1 VRTFGIFI
9 ASVLLI
15 TGINI
20 QPAYAEENVDQA
32 PDIPTTQLTQ
42 TPEVTSTQLTSDQ
55 TSKNSNA
62 DTVTLTATTNEDV
75 SKSDD
80 TVSIVD
86 KDTDKTVASCD
97 TGTTCTYEYK
107 KQDYTSDKTFFAR
120 TAKTSSATVQVVNDV
135 PYIFLYT
142 TLEEADS
149 EDMFYLYMGSQGTLP
164 EGKSVYIVDDE
175 TKEILQTCNSLTC
188 ETDYLRINLADNKV
202 YVAYLADSG
211 ANQFSELQNIITQ
224 SNTAT
229 VSHSPWLLTTSIDN
243 AVVDEGSI
251 FSLKANLNQAITQD
265 LSIYFYNVTTGK
277 IVDEGPEDDGYCVS
291 AYTTSECK
299 TSFAYDTSQQYKAVL
314 ANKDDSLDKD
324 SVYRDFTNIKAVSNT
339 ITVKQLPWSGTFHT
353 DEVWGFTDHAY
364 VAGIN
369 QRTTYYYSAFVN
381 PTTGSI
387 YEICWFSDSCSTD
400 PDKLTD
406 ADVQKD
412 GLKFVIG
419 RWSGQS
425 VGLPQDTHNPGGQMY
440 DIQKEVIW
448 KSPGSTS
455 ANDSNGTEQK
465 GGPNKSEKCENT
477 CGGDPIN
484 LVTGEFW
491 LEQNDLEIGSSV
503 PLQFTRYYNVSKKT
517 SKGSLGYG
525 WNNQYDFA
533 LKPVTGT
540 SLSTANAIAV
550 AQENGST
557 STFTKNSSGMW
568 TAGVKTQASLVQ
580 TSTGYSFIRGKATTF
595 NFNTTGQLTDIVD
608 LNGNKITLTYA
619 SGKISKV
626 ANNKGQSLT
635 VAWNT
640 SNLISSVKT
649 NGGRTVKYAYSTGGD
664 LKTVTYANNTTRKYN
679 YIAHAVTSMTDPNGG
694 VTTNEYDEANRV
706 TTQTDANSGLLQ
718 IEYKAGQTVV
728 TQPTGAVQRHYFNE
742 LGQVYRIEK
751 ERDYAGSYNE
761 YYEFDEANNVTTI
774 SYQDGG
780 TVQKT
785 YDVNGNVTQLK
796 DRAGNVTAYTYDNTN
811 HVLSETNAYNK
822 TQTYTYDTN
831 SNLVEHKDF
840 NGNISKYEA
849 NTDGTVKKITSANQ
863 AITLYAYTA
872 AGLPTTITD
881 ANNKVETKTYTAEG
895 ELKTATDAD
904 NNLTSYAYD
913 AVGNIASITYPNG
926 YTKTFI
932 YDGNGNTITATDRK
946 GNVTSTEYDEL
957 NRPVKQTDANGNVT
971 TTEYDGV
978 DNVTKTTDAENNVS
992 SYEYNGLNQVVSSTD
1007 ERNNTS
1013 TYEYDIVGNLTQS
1026 IDANGNVTRYNYDA
1040 NNNLIRTISPNKVR
1054 TETTYDSLNRVVTSI
1069 DSQRQKTSYTYDG
1082 NSNVLTTT
1090 YPDNTLETTAYDTM
1104 DQRTTFT
1111 DTEGKQKSWTYTTTG
1126 QLSTAT
1132 DIDGKITKYAYTPGE
1147 NLQTV
1152 TRPDNTVV
1160 TYAYNAGQ
1168 LNSEKYSDA
1177 TFSYT
1182 YDANGSIETE
1192 TTNGVTTTY
1201 TYDAVGN
1208 VLSRGSN
1215 SANELDYTYTPNNQV
1230 ANLQYPSG
1238 EMASYTYD
1246 ETGNLKSVETPT
1258 VGRFEYAYNANNQ
1271 VTELTYP
1278 NGVNQTFE
1286 YNADSQQTHNA
1297 IGNLWDKKYNYNSN
1311 SGLLTSSSLVLN
1323 EPTEQTIDNSYTY
1336 DNKSR
1341 LTGVN
1346 SEQMTSGSYSYS
1358 DSGNLVSN
1366 LNNAQTYN
1374 QSNQLTSANG
1384 KTYDYDQRGNRLQ
1397 SKNAV
1402 GQVAEQYTY
1411 NQSDKLTTAKIGT
1424 TSVQYQYDTNG
1435 LLSQRKTGTTAKTFV
1450 WDYTDSVQKLLDD
1463 SDYQYIYGAG
1473 EAPLAQTKHSNQ
1485 VTTYLYADSLGSV
1498 VAATD
1503 SSGAQKAAYNYD
1515 AYGKIESSGTT
1526 EATHITTRFG
1536 YAGEWADPTTGL
1548 YNLRAR
1554 WYDNNVGV
1562 LLSKDPLE
1570 DMTNSPY
1577 SYGSANPLLYTDPSG
1592 NISVMTPGIWS
1603 SPQTGFGVAD
1613 ETSFGI
1619 STQYLNDK
1627 MPGMIDVC
1635 DGGFAIGK
1643 YGTLGV
1649 SLFAPGGGLKLGKFV
1664 KWDGRF
1670 AKVFKSSRGSMGGEK
1685 FERRTIEEAMK
1696 YSTDKAFQKKW
1707 NATANA
1713 VRTRKGDVPDSIV
1726 RLDSGAK
1733 ARGSHREIPQIHF
1746 SDGFALYV
1754 NGEVKHGTRDAL
1766 TNTEKKYLKKQGITI
1781 EGWT

>member
-1 VRTFGIFI
+1 MRTLGIFI

-20 QPAYAEENVDQA
+20 QPAYAEENVDQS
-32 PDIPTTQLTQ
+32 PDIPTTQLAQ
-42 TPEVTSTQLTSDQ
+42 TSEVTSTQLTSDQ

-120 TAKTSSATVQVVNDV
+120 TAKTSSSTVQVLNDV
-135 PYIFLYT
+135 PYIFLYS
-142 TLEEADS
+142 TLEEVES
-149 EDMFYLYMGSQGTLP
+149 EDMFYLYLGSQGSLP
-164 EGKSVYIVDDE
+164 AGKSVYIVDDT
-175 TKEILQTCNSLTC
+175 TKEILQTCDSLTC
-188 ETDYLRINLADNKV
+188 ETDYLRINLADEKV
-202 YVAYLADSG
+202 YVAYLADTG
-211 ANQFSELQNIITQ
+211 ASQFSDLQNIVTQ

-229 VSHSPWLLTTSIDN
+229 ISHTPWVLTTSADN

-251 FSLKANLNQAITQD
+251 FSLKANLNQAITQN
-265 LSIYFYNVTTGK
+265 LSIYFYNITTGK
-277 IVDEGPEDDGYCVS
+277 IVDEGPEDEGYCTNN
-291 AYTTSECK
+291 YTSSECK
-299 TSFAYDTSQQYKAVL
+299 TSFAYKTSQQYKAVL
-314 ANKDDSLDKD
+314 ADKNELINKD
-324 SVYRDFTNIKAVSNT
+324 SVYADLTGIKAVSNSVT
-339 ITVKQLPWSGTFHT
+339 IKQLPWSGTFHT
-353 DEVWGFTDHAY
+353 ENVWGYTDHAY

-381 PTTGSI
+381 PTTGGI
-387 YEICWFSDSCSTD
+387 YEICWFSASCSTD
-400 PDKLTD
+400 PDKLSD
-406 ADVQKD
+406 DMVRQNGIK
-412 GLKFVIG
+412 LIIG
-419 RWSGQS
+419 RWTGKSS
-425 VGLPQDTHNPGGQMY
+425 GLPQETHNPGGSMY
-440 DIQKEVIW
+440 DIQKEVVW
-448 KSPGSTS
+448 KMPGGAIPS
-455 ANDSNGTEQK
+455 DGTEQT
-465 GGPNKSEKCENT
+465 GGPNKSEECSNT

-503 PLQFTRYYNVSKKT
+503 PLQFTRYYNVSKKGT
-517 SKGSLGYG
+517 KGSLGYG
-525 WNNQYDFA
+525 WNNQYDFT
-533 LKPVTGT
+533 LKPVAGT
-540 SLSTANAIAV
+540 SLSTATAIAV
-550 AQENGST
+550 FQENGST
-557 STFTKNSSGMW
+557 STFAKNSSGMW

-580 TSTGYSFIRGKATTF
+580 TSTGYSFVRGKTTTF
-595 NFNTTGQLTDIVD
+595 NFNTTGQLTEIVD
-608 LNGNKITLTYA
+608 LNGNKIALTYT

-635 VAWNT
+635 VVWNT

-664 LKTVTYANNTTRKYN
+664 LKTVTYADNTTRKYN
-679 YIAHAVTSMTDPNGG
+679 YVTHAVTSMTDQNGG
-694 VTTNEYDEANRV
+694 ITTNEYDDSNRV
-706 TTQTDANSGLLQ
+706 IAQTDANNGALQ

-761 YYEFDEANNVTTI
+761 YYEFDAANNII
-774 SYQDGG
+774 SITYPDGG
-780 TVQKT
+780 SIQKT
-785 YDVNGNVTQLK
+785 YDVNGNVTQFK
-796 DRAGNVTAYTYDNTN
+796 DRAGNIRVYTYDNTN
-811 HVLSETNAYNK
+811 HVLSETNADSK
-822 TQTYTYDTN
+822 TQTYAYDTKG
-831 SNLVEHKDF
+831 NLVEHKDF
-840 NGNISKYEA
+840 NGNITKYEA
-849 NTDGTVKKITSANQ
+849 NTDGTVKKTTSANQ
-863 AITLYAYTA
+863 AITSYTYNA
-872 AGLPTTITD
+872 TGLPTAITD

-895 ELKTATDAD
+895 ELKTSTDAD
-904 NNLTSYAYD
+904 NNLTSYVYD
-913 AVGNIASITYPNG
+913 AVGNVASTTYPNG
-926 YTKTFI
+926 YTEIFT
-932 YDGNGNTITATDRK
+932 YDGDGNTLTTTDRK
-946 GNVTSTEYDEL
+946 GNVTSIEYDEF

-978 DNVTKTTDAENNVS
+978 GNVIKTIDAENNVS
-992 SYEYNGLNQVVSSTD
+992 SYEYDGLDQVISSTD

-1026 IDANGNVTRYNYDA
+1026 TDANGNVTRYNYDA
-1040 NNNLIRTISPNKVR
+1040 NNNLIRTISPSKVR
-1054 TETTYDSLNRVVTSI
+1054 IETTYDSLNRVVTSI

-1104 DQRTTFT
+1104 DQRITFT
-1111 DTEGKQKSWTYTTTG
+1111 DAEGKQKSWTYTPTG

-1132 DIDGKITKYAYTPGE
+1132 DVDGKITKYAYTPGE
-1147 NLQTV
+1147 SLQTV

-1201 TYDAVGN
+1201 TYDAIGN

-1215 SANELDYTYTPNNQV
+1215 SADELDYTYTPNNQV

-1258 VGRFEYAYNANNQ
+1258 VGRFEYAYNTNNQ

-1286 YNADSQQTHNA
+1286 YNADSQQTHNT
-1297 IGNLWDKKYNYNSN
+1297 IGNLWDKKYNYNPN
-1311 SGLLTSSSLVLN
+1311 SGLLASSSLTLN
-1323 EPTEQTIDNSYTY
+1323 EPTEQTIDNSYAY

-1346 SEQMTSGSYSYS
+1346 SEQATSGSYNYS
-1358 DSGNLVSN
+1358 NSGNLVSN
-1366 LNNAQTYN
+1366 LGNTQTYN
-1374 QSNQLTSANG
+1374 QNNQLTSANG

-1397 SKNAV
+1397 SKNTA
-1402 GQVAEQYTY
+1402 GQATEQYTY
-1411 NQSDKLTTAKIGT
+1411 NQADKLTTAKIGT

-1435 LLSQRKTGTTAKTFV
+1435 LLAQRKVGTTAKSFV
-1450 WDYTDSVQKLLDD
+1450 WDYTSSIQKLLDD
-1463 SDYQYIYGAG
+1463 SDYEYIYGAG
-1473 EAPLAQTKHSNQ
+1473 EAPLAQTKHSSQ
-1485 VTTYLYADSLGSV
+1485 AITYLYADSLGSV
-1498 VAATD
+1498 VVATD
-1503 SSGAQKAAYNYD
+1503 NSGTQKAAYNYD

-1526 EATHITTRFG
+1526 EVTHVTTRFG

-1554 WYDNNVGV
+1554 WYDTNIGG

-1570 DMTNSPY
+1570 DVTNSPY
-1577 SYGSANPLLYTDPSG
+1577 SYGNANPLLYTDPSG
-1592 NISVMTPGIWS
+1592 NISVITPGIWTN
-1603 SPQTGFGVAD
+1603 PQTGFGAAD
-1613 ETSFGI
+1613 EATFGI

-1649 SLFAPGGGLKLGKFV
+1649 SLFMPGGGLKLGKFV
-1664 KWDGRF
+1664 KWDGRV
-1670 AKVFKSSRGSMGGEK
+1670 AKVFKSSRGAISGEK
-1685 FERRTIEEAMK
+1685 AAQE
-1696 YSTDKAFQKKW
+1696 
-1707 NATANA
+1707 
-1713 VRTRKGDVPDSIV
+1713 SI
-1726 RLDSGAK
+1726 
-1733 ARGSHREIPQIHF
+1733 Q
-1746 SDGFALYV
+1746 
-1754 NGEVKHGTRDAL
+1754 L
-1766 TNTEKKYLKKQGITI
+1766 TNSQMKFGRKIGMNYSSDMSKEVLSNLDMSVEQFVSKNRLGKIRRELPTEVFGMDVREALLYNTKVKKLLVDGRFKK
-1781 EGWT
+1781 